1 MRRKKFCVLLFNC
14 LITAI
19 ILTACSSEEGNSTSN
34 NEANNGIQIADEK
47 VKSSLDDFQNE
58 VNTLIEKYDDDFKKF
73 TKSVEQKADDLSNED
88 LQALKNEASQSSE
101 QLAEGLRNLEI
112 LSELE
117 AYSNDLKES
126 LNDLADRFE
135 ARSEELDNE
144 DVEEALDKTKRVSE
158 IVLSEFKGAVG
169 SIYESL
175 GIDKPEFIK
184 ETE

>member
-1 MRRKKFCVLLFNC
+1 MRRKKFWILLFNC

-34 NEANNGIQIADEK
+34 KEANNGSQIADGK
-47 VKSSLDDFQNE
+47 VKSSLEDFQNK
-58 VNTLIEKYDDDFKKF
+58 VDTLIEKYDDDFKKF
-73 TKSVEQKADDLSNED
+73 TKSAEQKAEDLNNED
-88 LQALKNEASQSSE
+88 VQALKNEASQSSE
-101 QLAEGLRNLEI
+101 KLAEELRNLEI
-112 LSELE
+112 PSELE

-126 LNDLADRFE
+126 LNDFADRFE
-135 ARSEELDNE
+135 ARSEQLDNE
-144 DVEEALDKTKRVSE
+144 DIEEALDKTKGVSE

-169 SIYESL
+169 TIYESL